1 MIKMVMVLVMLVM
14 MKMVMVLLM
23 LVMMK
28 MVMVVVMVTIQVGS
42 CNLRDQCSGSPCRN
56 GGLCLQNFT
65 SFQVGVTRQ
74 CHRLSFCYSETS
86 KFVWSR
92 IN

>member
-1 MIKMVMVLVMLVM
+1 MMIIIMIKDVMVLV
-14 MKMVMVLLM
+14 M

-74 CHRLSFCYSETS
+74 CHRPSFCIS
-86 KFVWSR
+86 KYK
-92 IN
+92 